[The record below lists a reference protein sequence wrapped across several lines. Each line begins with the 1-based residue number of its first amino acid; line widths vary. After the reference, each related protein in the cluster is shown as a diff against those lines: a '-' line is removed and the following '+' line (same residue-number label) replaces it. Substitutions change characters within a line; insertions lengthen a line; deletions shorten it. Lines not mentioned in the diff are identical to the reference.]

1 MYLRRG
7 RRDCLQRFHA
17 FRELQA
23 GGCIEQVEPRVSVVR
38 EGALA
43 ERRDI
48 DDAREEGRDFQAF
61 QWLRLRASNAGGWSG
76 NYDSTCYNLWPKR

>member
-1 MYLRRG
+1 MDSRRG

-23 GGCIEQVEPRVSVVR
+23 GGCIEQVEPRVFVVK

-61 QWLRLRASNAGGWSG
+61 QWLRLCASKAGDMGSIPG
-76 NYDSTCYNLWPKR
+76 LGRSHMLRDS